1 MSDDFFYRQG
11 CRQPD
16 LERDTV
22 EFLIV
27 LTSVVRC
34 LSRTFAEVISGV
46 AKPEYD
52 ERRGVLRCGQ
62 SRSASQEKRT
72 RRHPL
77 NRLQSPTTR
86 PWLTLC
92 STWARFPI
100 GPAKPYSTRAR
111 PPGSGLAVLRP
122 VKACGAAR

>member
-16 LERDTV
+16 LESDTV

-52 ERRGVLRCGQ
+52 ERRGCSDV
-62 SRSASQEKRT
+62 ASHVPRVRKSE
-72 RRHPL
+72 
-77 NRLQSPTTR
+77 
-86 PWLTLC
+86 
-92 STWARFPI
+92 
-100 GPAKPYSTRAR
+100 
-111 PPGSGLAVLRP
+111 LAGTP
-122 VKACGAAR
+122 